1 MTGIKYAVLAAE
13 ANVAGALDEATMTA
27 IKNGFDTLVSTAKQV
42 VPIAVVAAVTIIA
55 VTAGANFALKKIKGV
70 MNKAS

>member
-13 ANVAGALDEATMTA
+13 ANASGALDDTTMTA
-27 IKNGFDTLVSTAKQV
+27 IKNGFDTLVATAKQV

>member
-1 MTGIKYAVLAAE
+1 MTGIKYAVLAVE

-42 VPIAVVAAVTIIA
+42 VPIAVVASVTVIA
-55 VTAGANFALKKIKGV
+55 VTAGANFALKKVRGV
-70 MNKAS
+70 MSKAS

>member
-13 ANVAGALDEATMTA
+13 ANAAGALDDTTMTA
-27 IKNGFDTLVSTAKQV
+27 IKNGFDTLVATAKQV

>member
-42 VPIAVVAAVTIIA
+42 VPIAVVASVTVIA
-55 VTAGANFALKKIKGV
+55 VTAGANFGLKKVRGV
-70 MNKAS
+70 MSKAS

>member
-13 ANVAGALDEATMTA
+13 ANVAGALDDTTMTA